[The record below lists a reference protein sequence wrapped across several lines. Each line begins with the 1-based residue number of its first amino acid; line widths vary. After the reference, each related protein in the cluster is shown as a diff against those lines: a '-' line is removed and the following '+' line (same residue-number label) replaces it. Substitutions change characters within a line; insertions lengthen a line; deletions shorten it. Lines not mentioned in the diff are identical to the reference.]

1 MSEQI
6 VNKHTWGTNEAIGE
20 TMFGKREITDPAKV
34 LRLNAHAWSRNEA
47 LRISPRR
54 RWDGDP
60 SAKRVVIRR
69 ADVGELVLS
78 PMRWGLAPD
87 WRHSEP
93 EQQPLMSLL
102 ADAMVETPE
111 WRRLMNT
118 QRCVVPTDQFYEWKR
133 VAGVKTREFTFRL
146 RSGRPL
152 MIAALWGRSPSPAGR
167 PVESFA
173 YITCPANRMLAT
185 IHDRM
190 PVVLDD
196 AGMAT
201 WLNPNATLESILA
214 LLQPLASIE
223 LEMRPVASAEP
234 GYARPYQPSLFA
246 GRAA

>member
-6 VNKHTWGTNEAIGE
+6 GNKHIWGTNEAIGK
-20 TMFGKREITDPAKV
+20 TMFGTREMTDPAKV
-34 LRLNAHAWSRNEA
+34 LRLHAHAWSQNEA

-69 ADVGELVLS
+69 EAVGTLALT

-87 WRHSEP
+87 WKRGEP
-93 EQQPLMSLL
+93 ECHALMSLQ

-118 QRCVVPTDQFYEWKR
+118 QRCVVPTDHFYEWKR
-133 VAGVKTREFTFRL
+133 VAGVKTREFMFRL

-167 PVESFA
+167 PLESFA
-173 YITCPANRMLAT
+173 YITCPANRMLSA

-196 AGMAT
+196 AGVAT
-201 WLNPNATLESILA
+201 WLNPNATLESLLA
-214 LLQPLASIE
+214 LLQPLASVE
-223 LEMRPVASAEP
+223 LEMRPVAATEP
-234 GYARPYQPSLFA
+234 VAVRPYQPSLFA
-246 GRAA
+246 SRAA